1 MLAGVFPVLYSYF
14 DAAGAIDLE
23 AHERQIAW
31 IRQGGSTGITLFGL
45 ASEGGALSPAERR
58 SLLAHT
64 SSIVA
69 PNDALLVTVRQDDAV
84 EELVRCAVEFRDRL
98 SLIFQIGQNAARSI
112 GQLRALVAEPALIKH
127 VDLGLQLAP
136 GLIDT
141 TFTAD
146 AIKGIEGLSGSLQF
160 LKAEYNSIELAA
172 HLSALDEPINL
183 LVGRHGQNLIDYLR
197 IGAVGVIP
205 GTEMASALRPILEAW
220 AAGRKDDAIEAYG
233 RIAAYVDFAMQ
244 DLDTVVD
251 VGRAMTA
258 RALGFKP
265 GPRRLP
271 SARDPKTL
279 SLAIEAWWPQWQA
292 IHDPLR
298 PPSDDSGA
306 VSAYSD

>member
-1 MLAGVFPVLYSYF
+1 MRAGVVPVLYSYF

-31 IRQGGSTGITLFGL
+31 VQQGGVAGITLFGL

-64 SSIVA
+64 SSIL
-69 PNDALLVTVRQDDAV
+69 PSGDALLVTVRPDDIV
-84 EELVRCAVEFRDRL
+84 EELVRCALEFRDRL
-98 SLIFQIGQNAARSI
+98 SLIFQIGQHAARSI
-112 GQLRALVAEPALIKH
+112 AQFRALVAEPALAKH

-146 AIKGIEGLSGSLQF
+146 AIKDIEGLSDRLQF

-172 HLSALDEPINL
+172 HLSALDKPIDL
-183 LVGRHGQNLIDYLR
+183 LVGRHGQNLIEYLR

-205 GTEMASALRPILEAW
+205 GTEMAPALRPILEAW
-220 AAGRKDDAIEAYG
+220 AAGRKDDATQAYG

-251 VGRAMTA
+251 VGRAVTA

-265 GPRRLP
+265 GPRRMP
-271 SARDPKTL
+271 SGRDPKTM
-279 SLAIEAWWPQWQA
+279 SAAIEAWWPHWQA
-292 IHDPLR
+292 INDPLPHPAR
-298 PPSDDSGA
+298 
-306 VSAYSD
+306 